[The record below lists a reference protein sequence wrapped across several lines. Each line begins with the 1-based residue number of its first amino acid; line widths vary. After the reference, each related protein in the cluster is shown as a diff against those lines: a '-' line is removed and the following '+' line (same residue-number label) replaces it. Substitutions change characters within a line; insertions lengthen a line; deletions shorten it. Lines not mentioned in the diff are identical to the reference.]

1 MERYVVNGLDEVD
14 MDVMSKTIADQG
26 FNCVRLPYSLEQY
39 WFNYQVADDAVSANP
54 QLRGLTVMEVFDRT
68 VLSLTNAGVAVILN
82 NHISDAMWCCGEWDE
97 NGLWYNARYSAD
109 MWLET
114 VTEMSARYSDNLL
127 VIGNDLRN
135 EIRADRQNNQF
146 ASWGDGGTNDWKAVA
161 TEAGN

>member
-1 MERYVVNGLDEVD
+1 
-14 MDVMSKTIADQG
+14 
-26 FNCVRLPYSLEQY
+26 
-39 WFNYQVADDAVSANP
+39 
-54 QLRGLTVMEVFDRT
+54 MEVFDRT

-146 ASWGDGGTNDWKAVA
+146 ACWGDGGTNDWKAVA